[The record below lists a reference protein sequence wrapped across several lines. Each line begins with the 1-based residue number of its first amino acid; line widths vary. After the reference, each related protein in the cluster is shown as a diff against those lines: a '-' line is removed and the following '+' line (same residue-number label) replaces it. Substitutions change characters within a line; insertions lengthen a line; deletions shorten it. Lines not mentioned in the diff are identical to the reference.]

1 MMSASEVYFLLAE
14 AKARGWNVA
23 GAMTAEQLYEHAI
36 ELSFEQYG
44 LGADAAAYI
53 AQPGVDL
60 AAAGT
65 QAEVLR
71 RIALQK
77 WIALFGNGPE
87 AYAEWRR
94 TGTPGLTVA
103 PGSVNGNVIPVRVP
117 YASVEQSLNRAN
129 YEAAV
134 AANGGDDFNDRVW
147 WDQ

>member
-65 QAEVLR
+65 QTEVLR

-103 PGSVNGNVIPVRVP
+103 PGSVNGTVIPVRVP